1 MADLYCCMAET
12 STISKA
18 IILQI
23 KFLKISKLLG
33 KNLNNNIYET
43 RILIFLDFYLMP
55 TYHRKIVSP
64 FLEINDFTVYFC
76 IIVRLYQISHV
87 ISIFSKY
94 SV

>member
-1 MADLYCCMAET
+1 MD
-12 STISKA
+12 SKQLKNFKA
-18 IILQI
+18 Q
-23 KFLKISKLLG
+23 FLKISKLLG

-43 RILIFLDFYLMP
+43 RIPIFLDFYLMP

-87 ISIFSKY
+87 ISIFFKIFC
-94 SV
+94 VIHVT